1 MKMSEKKSNSIKQK
15 PEHEVRCGAV
25 TASIYLRQSNSG
37 FPYFAYLL
45 SRQWQVKASGK
56 QTHGTSF
63 FDQDEADLTQAVRQA
78 SEWIRT
84 KNAEAVKG
92 QQPEAEK

>member
-1 MKMSEKKSNSIKQK
+1 MSEKKPSSTKQK
-15 PEHEVRCGAV
+15 PEHEVSCGTV
-25 TASIYLRQSNSG
+25 TASIYLRQSNCG
-37 FPYFAYLL
+37 FPYYGYSL
-45 SRQWQVKASGK
+45 SRSWQSKATGK

-84 KNAEAVKG
+84 KNAEAVNG
-92 QQPEAEK
+92 QQPAAEK

>member
-1 MKMSEKKSNSIKQK
+1 MSEKKPSSTKQK
-15 PEHEVRCGAV
+15 PEHEVRCGTV
-25 TASIYLRQSNSG
+25 TASIYLRQSNCG
-37 FPYFAYLL
+37 YAYWGYSL
-45 SRQWQVKASGK
+45 SRGWQSQATGK

-84 KNAEAVKG
+84 KNAKAVNG
-92 QQPEAEK
+92 QQPAAEK